1 MSNGV
6 CLRCRIDSLLYDC
19 DEVHGDVWNVEGREL
34 EQPGSSL
41 ELLHCQDSEDVNVEG
56 QKLDQRDPAPQ
67 GLHV

>member
-1 MSNGV
+1 
-6 CLRCRIDSLLYDC
+6 LYDC

-56 QKLDQRDPAPQ
+56 QQLDQRDPAPQ